1 MRSCWGILFQGV
13 GAVAWLGHPTT
24 ALHAPSSAVQRASTS
39 AVQPAV
45 DNAAARAFTDLCWW
59 TTLRNQDAQ
68 PCLLGKDVVIR
79 ESAGKG
85 RGVFAARALPAG
97 TFLTRYTGD
106 LRTAAD
112 HQAICEAGP
121 VSAYACDLGTS
132 WVIDASDSSHSDW
145 AHILN
150 HSRRKQNCDFFLSG
164 LPESAA
170 RAADLL
176 LPVPMS
182 LPTDPYALW
191 YETTRDVAAGEE
203 LCTDYGTN
211 YWDGQVGAQLHKAAP
226 ALAPL
231 WRLNP
236 SRLAIDYWL

>member
-1 MRSCWGILFQGV
+1 MWGVLFQGV
-13 GAVAWLGHPTT
+13 TGAVAWLGHPTT
-24 ALHAPSSAVQRASTS
+24 ALHAHSSVVQRASTS

-59 TTLRNQDAQ
+59 TTLRSQDAQ

-85 RGVFAARALPAG
+85 RGVFAARALKAG

-176 LPVPMS
+176 LPLD